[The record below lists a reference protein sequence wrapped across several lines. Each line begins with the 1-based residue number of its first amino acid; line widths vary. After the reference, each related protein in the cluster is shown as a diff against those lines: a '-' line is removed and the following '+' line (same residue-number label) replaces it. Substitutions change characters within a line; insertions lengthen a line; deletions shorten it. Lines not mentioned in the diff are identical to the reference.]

1 MKRIISAIIL
11 GATVM
16 ASAANAQS
24 YRADNRVTVT
34 GLGNSTFSVPS
45 AGKFGARGAWCAAAE
60 YAQNVLGAAGTN
72 RLYVQQPKTTNSG
85 PVVFGLTPGGTT
97 PVPVLGTTAALRTAG
112 SNLSVDHAYQFCQD
126 GRLRNGR

>member
-1 MKRIISAIIL
+1 MRHFVTAVVL
-11 GATVM
+11 GATVL
-16 ASAANAQS
+16 AGAAQAQT

-34 GLGNSTFSVPS
+34 GLGNATFSVPS

-60 YAQNVLGAAGTN
+60 YALEVLGASGTN

-97 PVPVLGTTAALRTAG
+97 PVGVQGTTSALRTAG
-112 SNLSVDHAYQFCQD
+112 SNLSIDHAFQFCQD